1 MKKSVAMMLAL
12 ITALAVILPP
22 LSAEAQSRTPGG
34 LTVPVTLENGALSG
48 TFKIRQFVQFTNP
61 DPTRN
66 TGIGAVGTLVWND
79 GTGQRVA
86 QVTVPVSSLG
96 VTGGSAGPS
105 IAQVGCEIL
114 DLSLGPIDLDLL
126 GLVVHLDEV
135 NLEIVAVP
143 GAGNLLGNLLCAIAG
158 LLDPQPQLPLIGNL
172 LQQVL
177 NLLNQILGILG

>member
-1 MKKSVAMMLAL
+1 MGQDS
-12 ITALAVILPP
+12 AVCTIH
-22 LSAEAQSRTPGG
+22 QSRPDAKYRDRCRRDAG
-34 LTVPVTLENGALSG
+34 LERWDRTARRTGHGAG
-48 TFKIRQFVQFTNP
+48 
-61 DPTRN
+61 
-66 TGIGAVGTLVWND
+66 
-79 GTGQRVA
+79 
-86 QVTVPVSSLG
+86 SSLG